1 MSEVS
6 IQLNPGAAKPPRI
19 KKQRPKKPR
28 PTLEDQEKTHRR
40 ALISAIIIGS
50 IAVHVIA
57 LLLFGLW
64 TVAKYFKRP
73 EARFE
78 MKKVVSIPPK
88 TPEHRMNVAKHE
100 AMAPK
105 PTFNDKLISTRPI
118 DFALPALPQIDMDQ
132 MLPLDPSELI
142 SDQVSGLVGSAGLG
156 SGLGNGLS
164 GGGGT
169 GDGMSFFGV
178 QAKGDRILLL
188 FDVSSSVVNKAVK
201 AGIPLERIQK
211 ETIQMITTLP
221 ISSQFSLI
229 QFTGNYMAFTD
240 ELIAA
245 TPGNKELAQ
254 KWVEEKW
261 VTSGSMSSASASVVQ
276 NLTGVVGVLER
287 AAAMRPDVIF
297 LISDASFQWR
307 PDGGVGVKNVPY
319 DEIKKAVDKL
329 GEGPN
334 GEVPLHFVAFE
345 PKPDDVKEWSRII
358 RGTGGEFREL
368 KGE

>member
-1 MSEVS
+1 MSEISV
-6 IQLNPGAAKPPRI
+6 QLNPGPPNPPRV
-19 KKQRPKKPR
+19 KKRRPKKPR
-28 PTLEDQEKTHRR
+28 PTIEDQTKTHRR
-40 ALISAIIIGS
+40 AMISSIIIGS
-50 IAVHVIA
+50 VAVHLIA

-64 TVAKYFKRP
+64 TVAKHFKRP

-78 MKKVVSIPPK
+78 MKKVVTIPPR
-88 TPEHRMNVAKHE
+88 TPEHKMNVAKHE

-118 DFALPALPQIDMDQ
+118 DFALPDLPQINLDQ

-142 SDQVSGLVGSAGLG
+142 SDQVNSLVGSAALGAGLG
-156 SGLGNGLS
+156 QGLS

-178 QAKGDRILLL
+178 SAQGDRILLL
-188 FDVSSSVVNKAVK
+188 FDVSASVVNKAKK
-201 AGIPLERIQK
+201 AGIPLERIQE
-211 ETIQMITTLP
+211 ETIKLIGTLP

-229 QFTGNYMAFTD
+229 QFTGNYMPFTE

-245 TPGNKELAQ
+245 TPGNKDLAKQ
-254 KWVEEKW
+254 WVEEKW
-261 VTSGSMSSASASVVQ
+261 VTSGSMSSTSAAVVQ

-307 PDGGVGVKNVPY
+307 PDGGVGVRDVPY
-319 DEIKKAVDKL
+319 DEIKKAVDQI
-329 GEGPN
+329 GAGPN

-345 PKPDDVKEWSRII
+345 PKPDDVKEWSRLI